1 MKKQKTRAATF
12 LLFTL
17 LPLSLFAQGPISEAP
32 QNDPARQFS
41 LAIFGTPA
49 AQTIPAWAVSSA
61 LAPSTPPAPEKFTF
75 RSLSRDFLKD
85 AGEIWSYPIHIR
97 TRDILP
103 IAGFAALTGFLIGN
117 DEIIHRRFMDY
128 RDNHAWVRAVSP
140 VITEMGSYGAWGTAA
155 VFLCVGLIAKDDK
168 AIETGALA
176 SSAMLQSG
184 ILVTVLKGLFGRRR
198 PYMAGGV
205 DQWSGPV
212 GFFTRFESGQLG
224 KYDSF
229 PGGHSISAWSLA
241 TVLAMQYQETVWV
254 PILAYTTATGVA
266 LSRVTE
272 NKHWLSDSLVGGV
285 LGHIIGRMVVLN
297 HRRRYHIVPEA
308 GVDHGSLSFA
318 LTVSSR

>member
-1 MKKQKTRAATF
+1 MKKQKSRAAAF
-12 LLFTL
+12 LLLIL
-17 LPLSLFAQGPISEAP
+17 LPLSLIAQGPISEEP
-32 QNDPARQFS
+32 KNDPGRYFS
-41 LAIFGTPA
+41 LAIYDTPA
-49 AQTIPAWAVSSA
+49 ALRIFAQVVSSA
-61 LAPSTPPAPEKFTF
+61 PAPSTPPAPEKFTF

-85 AGEIWSYPIHIR
+85 AGEIWSYPIHIQ

-103 IAGFAALTGFLIGN
+103 IAGFTLLTGFLIAS
-117 DEIIHRRFMDY
+117 DEVTHRRFMDL
-128 RDNHAWVRAVSP
+128 RDSHAWIRAVSP

-168 AIETGALA
+168 AVETGVLA
-176 SSAMLQSG
+176 SSAMLQAG
-184 ILVTVLKGLFGRRR
+184 ILVTFLKGMFGRRR

-229 PGGHSISAWSLA
+229 PGGHSATAFSLA
-241 TVLAMQYQETVWV
+241 TVLAMQYWETVWV

-272 NKHWLSDSLVGGV
+272 NKHWLSDCLAGGV
-285 LGHIIGRMVVLN
+285 LGTVIGRMVVLN
-297 HRRRYHIVPEA
+297 HRSRYHMTPTA

-318 LTVSSR
+318 LTFSTH